1 MKSYLYISAAL
12 ATGLSILSGCG
23 GSSSSEQVYLPV
35 GLQRTVDI
43 NLPEGDPYIFSF
55 IVESASN
62 ATIYTGTSP
71 SSSVASIHIIGYVPA
86 NDTAEQI
93 GFYWTSNDGTAT
105 TGLNAL
111 VILNNVRNLS
121 EGIGSAT
128 CSVRDAEYTQ
138 TETQQDNCQATIRDF
153 RGVSSES

>member
-43 NLPEGDPYIFSF
+43 NLPEGEPYIFSF
-55 IVESASN
+55 IVKSASN
-62 ATIYTGTSP
+62 ASIYTGTSP
-71 SSSVASIHIIGYVPA
+71 TPSDASIHISGYVPA
-86 NDTAEQI
+86 NDTVEQI
-93 GFYWTSNDGTAT
+93 GFYWPSN
-105 TGLNAL
+105 TGLDAL
-111 VILNNVRNLS
+111 VILNNVRNIS

>member
-35 GLQRTVDI
+35 GLQRIVDI
-43 NLPEGDPYIFSF
+43 NLPEGEPYIFSF
-55 IVESASN
+55 IVESASI
-62 ATIYTGTSP
+62 ATTYTGTS
-71 SSSVASIHIIGYVPA
+71 SSVVPHPNTSIHIRGYVPA

-93 GFYWTSNDGTAT
+93 GFSWT
-105 TGLNAL
+105 NAL
-111 VILNNVRNLS
+111 VILNNVRNIC

-138 TETQQDNCQATIRDF
+138 TKTQQDNCQATIRDF

>member
-43 NLPEGDPYIFSF
+43 NLPEGEPYIFSF

-93 GFYWTSNDGTAT
+93 GFSWT
-105 TGLNAL
+105 NAL
-111 VILNNVRNLS
+111 VILNNVRNIC